1 MIRKWASLVLAIF
14 LVVGACRRPE
24 RPSSNLV
31 LANKIAPRDVTL
43 FFESSELLLVPETR
57 TLQLP
62 QNEAAAL
69 STVLRELVKGSANAS
84 IPRLLPEDAVVRAT
98 YLLPDGTAIVDLGG
112 PSLTDGWNTGSHGE
126 LMAIYSIVQTLAV
139 NFPTVR
145 RVRMVVN
152 GQPAETLAGHIRIDR
167 ALRPMPSLLKQPRM

>member
-1 MIRKWASLVLAIF
+1 MIRSMASLALAI
-14 LVVGACRRPE
+14 LALMAACRGDE

-31 LANKIAPRDVTL
+31 LTNRIASREVIL
-43 FFESSELLLVPETR
+43 FFESPELLLVPETR
-57 TLQLP
+57 TLELP

-69 STVLRELVKGSANAS
+69 SIVLRELVKGSANAA

-112 PSLTDGWNTGSHGE
+112 PSLVDGWNTGSHGE
-126 LMAIYSIVQTLAV
+126 LMAIYSIVQTLAA
-139 NFPTVR
+139 NFPAVR
-145 RVRMVVN
+145 RVRLVLN

-167 ALRPMPSLLKQPRM
+167 SLRPMPSLVR